1 MILENIGP
9 SSDTQSYAYFD
20 KGNGFVDQ
28 KLNYA
33 MIWSHQIYKH
43 VQFWLLMFI
52 WFCNR
57 GDVFLDQS
65 CI

>member
-33 MIWSHQIYKH
+33 MI
-43 VQFWLLMFI
+43 
-52 WFCNR
+52 
-57 GDVFLDQS
+57 
-65 CI
+65 

>member
-28 KLNYA
+28 KLNYV
-33 MIWSHQIYKH
+33 MIGSHQIYKRAILAAY
-43 VQFWLLMFI
+43 VYLVLRQ
-52 WFCNR
+52 R
-57 GDVFLDQS
+57 
-65 CI
+65 